1 MTCGRGIIPGKRRKV
16 LALSANGGNSIFF
29 DGKIYKEL
37 YYFIRKCQKLAAGF
51 VNGGGLTGRGKY
63 NKIGKSIS
71 RREMHEMA
79 QSMKLNANS
88 NSNTMSCNAA
98 ANCAASSC
106 SYASNANM
114 TGVVLDVAIL
124 AASIFVCWRVGLHGL
139 ILCGLLLMILLRII
153 LPKANARVVRCMPG
167 AASAAA

>member
-1 MTCGRGIIPGKRRKV
+1 
-16 LALSANGGNSIFF
+16 
-29 DGKIYKEL
+29 
-37 YYFIRKCQKLAAGF
+37 
-51 VNGGGLTGRGKY
+51 
-63 NKIGKSIS
+63 
-71 RREMHEMA
+71 MA

-88 NSNTMSCNAA
+88 NSNFNTMSCNAA

-167 AASAAA
+167 AVSAAA